1 MKTTLVIGGGA
12 AGMAAAIAAARRGE
26 RVTVLDRNRKVL
38 KKLGVTGNGRGNL
51 LNCGQP
57 AYYGDAA
64 FAHAVLAHMPYAQT
78 AAFLEGCGIPLVEE
92 AEGRMYPASFLAA
105 SAVDALKLQAERL
118 GVSIHVNT
126 RAKSIEK
133 LAHGGFC
140 VHCLR
145 AVYEPE
151 IRRKSGKVKP
161 GALLGEEPCEY
172 RADRVILAVGGAAAP
187 MHGTDGSA
195 YALFTALGHQLEPV
209 RPALCALVTE
219 TPPLACLSGQRVRG
233 HFVLSGNAGQ
243 MLHDSA
249 GEALFADDGVSGI
262 AIMQLSRF
270 AHDGCT
276 LRMDLRLSVT
286 GDAEADTQAWLLRRA
301 QLFDDPVQLLVGA
314 CTPALAQALWRMSG
328 CAPSLSPQ
336 ALSALAYAI
345 EHFCLPV
352 RGTRGFES
360 AQVTAGGIRCDFDPA
375 TMESRIC
382 PGLYAAGEALDVD
395 GTCGGYNLMFAF
407 ASGLLAGNAN

>member
-1 MKTTLVIGGGA
+1 MKTTLIIGGGA
-12 AGMAAAIAAARRGE
+12 AGMAAAIAAARKGE
-26 RVTVLDRNRKVL
+26 HVTVLDRNRKVL

-51 LNCGQP
+51 LNCGEP
-57 AYYGDAA
+57 AYYGDAD
-64 FAHAVLAHMPYAQT
+64 FAHAVLSHMPYAQV
-78 AAFLEGCGIPLVEE
+78 AAFLEDCGIPLVEE

-126 RAKSIEK
+126 RATGVEK
-133 LAHGGFC
+133 LAQGGFL
-140 VHCLR
+140 VRCLR
-145 AVYEPE
+145 ALYEPE
-151 IRRKSGKVKP
+151 TRRKSGKVKP

-187 MHGTDGSA
+187 MHGTDGSS
-195 YALFTALGHQLEPV
+195 YELFTALGHQLEPV
-209 RPALCALVTE
+209 HPALSALITE
-219 TPPLACLSGQRVRG
+219 TQPLVGLSGQRVRG
-233 HFVLSGNAGQ
+233 RFALGEKAGQ
-243 MLHDSA
+243 CLHESM

-262 AIMQLSRF
+262 AMMQLSRF

-276 LRMDLRLSVT
+276 LCMDLRLSVA
-286 GDAEADTQAWLLRRA
+286 GDAQADTQAWLLRRA
-301 QLFDDPVQLLVGA
+301 RLFDDPAQLLVGA

-328 CAPSLSPQ
+328 HAPSLAPD
-336 ALSALAYAI
+336 ALSALADAI

-352 RGTRGFES
+352 RGTRSFES

-375 TMESRIC
+375 TMESRFC

-395 GTCGGYNLMFAF
+395 GACGGYNLMFAF
-407 ASGLLAGNAN
+407 ASGLLAGKAN